1 MVIASHVIFTT
12 YGSWLPNDP
21 RGSWS
26 DFVRSW
32 ELLKFGPAT
41 KTAARRS
48 LARDKH
54 DIAAR
59 LKAKEALRYPPVKL
73 TGRQALSV
81 AKGFA
86 FAIERSQYRVQAC
99 SILPD
104 HVHMVVAR
112 HRYGAEQIVRRLKQA
127 ASLRLIADG
136 LHPLG
141 AWTTAAGKPPT
152 PWVRRCWKVFLDGDR
167 AVRRAIGYV
176 QTNPTRA
183 GKPLQTWSFVTPY
196 EAAGQ

>member
-1 MVIASHVIFTT
+1 M
-12 YGSWLPNDP
+12 PNDP

-32 ELLKFGPAT
+32 ELFKFGPAT
-41 KTAARRS
+41 KTTARRS
-48 LARDKH
+48 LAGDAH

-59 LKAKEALRYPPVKL
+59 LEAKQTLRYPPVRF

-86 FAIERSQYRVQAC
+86 FAVARSRYHVHAC

-112 HRYGAEQIVRRLKQA
+112 HHYGAEQIVRRLKQA
-127 ASLRLIADG
+127 ATLRLTGDG
-136 LHPLG
+136 LHPLR
-141 AWTTAAGKPPT
+141 ACRTATGKPPT
-152 PWVRRCWKVFLDGDR
+152 PWVRRCWKVFLSSDE
-167 AVRRAIGYV
+167 AVLRAIGYV
-176 QTNPTRA
+176 QNNPIREGMA
-183 GKPLQTWSFVTPY
+183 AQTWSFVVPY
-196 EAAGQ
+196 EGVRR

>member
-12 YGSWLPNDP
+12 YGFWLPNDP

-32 ELLKFGPAT
+32 ELLKFGEAT
-41 KTAARRS
+41 KTTARRS
-48 LARDKH
+48 LARDEH
-54 DIAAR
+54 DVQLR
-59 LKAKEALRYPPVKL
+59 LEAKQALRYPPVKL

-81 AKGFA
+81 AEGFA
-86 FAIERSQYRVQAC
+86 FAIERSRYRVYAC

-127 ASLRLIADG
+127 ATLRLTADG
-136 LHPLG
+136 LHPLD
-141 AWTTAAGKPPT
+141 ACRTVAGKPPT
-152 PWVRRCWKVFLDGDR
+152 PWVRRCWKVFLDDDR
-167 AVRRAIGYV
+167 GVRRAIRYAE
-176 QTNPTRA
+176 QNPLRE
-183 GKPLQTWSFVTPY
+183 GKPAQNWSFVTPY
-196 EAAGQ
+196 EGPGS